1 MSTEEPS
8 DDQEAKMLPEPESS
22 DNEAN
27 HEEKNDTK
35 KDDVESAKTA
45 EDDKLT
51 EKDLIKNLTKKT
63 DGKTICFDIPENF
76 TGNNVREFLE
86 EVEER
91 REDHDN
97 GLVSLLVLLLYCEI
111 DNSVLE
117 WLLTTKYVVCVGALI
132 KHTIY
137 GKDWTWL
144 VTWYSLTTI
153 LWFFLLIHEIRE
165 YIIRSSRSRIAW
177 SRYWKI
183 HFSRSENF
191 FQSLSLILTIIFLGI
206 LGSQAF
212 GANIDNEREILEGI
226 KQTSLANARVL
237 NDSYSEIEQSVMWLQ
252 KASAVNSS
260 LDDVLIRE
268 INLATDTGH
277 ELLSSFNETKYK
289 QHESL
294 ERINKILEDGNKY
307 FILSLKYA

>member
-27 HEEKNDTK
+27 HEEKNDTRE
-35 KDDVESAKTA
+35 DDVESAKNA

-51 EKDLIKNLTKKT
+51 EKDLIKNLTKT

-111 DNSVLE
+111 DNSVME

-144 VTWYSLTTI
+144 VTWYSLTTL

-212 GANIDNEREILEGI
+212 GANIDKEREILEGI
-226 KQTSLANARVL
+226 KA
-237 NDSYSEIEQSVMWLQ
+237 
-252 KASAVNSS
+252 
-260 LDDVLIRE
+260 
-268 INLATDTGH
+268 
-277 ELLSSFNETKYK
+277 
-289 QHESL
+289 
-294 ERINKILEDGNKY
+294 
-307 FILSLKYA
+307 